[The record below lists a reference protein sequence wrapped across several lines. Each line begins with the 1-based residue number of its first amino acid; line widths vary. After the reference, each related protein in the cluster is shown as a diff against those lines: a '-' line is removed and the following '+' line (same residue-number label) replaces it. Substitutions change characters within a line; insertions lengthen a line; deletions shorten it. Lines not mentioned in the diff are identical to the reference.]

1 MSFTSK
7 RISMTMFM
15 PMRILRITQQCRTVF
30 FPKRNWNVGSAR
42 QMKIPVEVSPR
53 PPFDELET
61 WKRAKLDA
69 NLLDALLQ
77 KGFIRPSASQ
87 RWAVPLLLTG
97 KDVMLCSQTGV
108 ERKLFFFAHGVS
120 LVFLISF

>member
-1 MSFTSK
+1 MYIDQF
-7 RISMTMFM
+7 
-15 PMRILRITQQCRTVF
+15 F
-30 FPKRNWNVGSAR
+30 FPKKNLECWQLQR

-61 WKRAKLDA
+61 WKRANLDA

-77 KGFIRPSASQ
+77 KGFARPSASQ

-108 ERKLFFFAHGVS
+108 ERKLVFV
-120 LVFLISF
+120 LVMEFIGHSHQFLND

>member
-1 MSFTSK
+1 
-7 RISMTMFM
+7 
-15 PMRILRITQQCRTVF
+15 
-30 FPKRNWNVGSAR
+30 
-42 QMKIPVEVSPR
+42 MKIPVEVSPR

-61 WKRAKLDA
+61 WKRANLDA

-77 KGFIRPSASQ
+77 KGFARPSASQ

-108 ERKLFFFAHGVS
+108 ERKLVFV
-120 LVFLISF
+120 LVMEFIGHSHQFLND